1 MRGESFFEA
10 LVLRRNAGKDTYYFI
25 RHHPSNNTFL
35 IAQSFRDGATNEFSV
50 LGWTLSRTKTY
61 KPASRDETNE
71 EEDREDLHKEALGD
85 YLCICCFVLNLTDGG
100 EVRGESFLE
109 AVVLRRNA
117 GKDTSLYVIIHLTT
131 HF

>member
-10 LVLRRNAGKDTYYFI
+10 VVLRRNSGKDTYYFI

-61 KPASRDETNE
+61 KPSIR
-71 EEDREDLHKEALGD
+71 RSEARTIVSC
-85 YLCICCFVLNLTDGG
+85 YCVLL
-100 EVRGESFLE
+100 VKL
-109 AVVLRRNA
+109 
-117 GKDTSLYVIIHLTT
+117 
-131 HF
+131 